1 MHSPTA
7 KTTDAYSFYNE
18 DVAIIGIDCLLP
30 GVTGAEEMWQD
41 LQYGRDHLR
50 TFPTVRQ
57 AFAQRYTR
65 WLGKPDA
72 ELRRGNYLDSVS
84 GFDYRFFRIPPK
96 EAALMSPNQR
106 LLLQTVYRAIQDA
119 GISEERIKGSDTGIF
134 IGYIGDYDGSLY
146 SRIVSDTQTETSPT
160 GSLASMNAGRIAYLY
175 DLHGPAV
182 MTDTAC
188 SSSLVA
194 LYQAYHAIRCG
205 ECRMAVVAAARTTL
219 LPDSAHSIGI
229 ESSDGATRPFDQD
242 ADGTGIGEGA
252 AAVMLKS
259 LHEAVRDGDRIYAVI
274 KGGAVNQDGTGI
286 GMTAPNVNAQIEVL
300 RAAWRNAG
308 IQPEELSY
316 IEAHGTGT
324 KLGDPIELDGLQK
337 ALRCY
342 TEETDFC
349 TVGSSKSNYG
359 HLYDCAG
366 LIGVIKTALMLRHR
380 MIAPTVHFH
389 TINPKFT
396 LEGSPLRI
404 ASELTAWEPRGGKRL
419 AGVSAFG
426 FSGTNCHIVLGEAP
440 ELPDE
445 REMLPDGTVLLFTA
459 SARSETSLRRLLDSY
474 RILTYRITD
483 LDLRALCM
491 SCQLDRTHEPIRIA
505 IPVQSVDELRE
516 KLSLLCNLHIAQED
530 VSPYE
535 GIYFGTA
542 QDETPVQPSTN
553 PETLAQQYVTYA
565 SMDLRVLY
573 YHQKKYRMPL
583 PLYPFDEKECAVTIP
598 ERRCMTDVPA
608 DEVSPA
614 PGITLSGD
622 ESGSYT
628 DTERYLAQVFADEM
642 GYREL
647 SVNDDIYALGGDSI
661 TAYHIVNRINAE
673 QSMEMTMA
681 EILGQRTIRRIASF
695 LDASQSSSTRRYHIP
710 KAPAAERYPLSYAQQ
725 RMYFLYLLDPQDT
738 SYNMPFM
745 IRMQGILDVSRFE
758 QACRRLVCL
767 HDVFRTHFA
776 VENGEAVQWV
786 TDEGELEFTQLSCVP
801 DDATIRS
808 LRRPF
813 DLSHDVLIRVF
824 LFQETG
830 SDSSLALIDMNHIA
844 ADGSSLGI
852 LISELSALY
861 AGETIQK
868 RPTDYIDFAVW
879 QRSMDLE
886 CAEAYWLG
894 RMQDLP
900 VYDLPLDH
908 LRSKAQTGSCE
919 ISGFTLPQTQYE
931 TLHTAC
937 QSLGIGTFAFL
948 FAAYQAALSA
958 FTGAEEVVTGT
969 PISGRTAIETQQ
981 MVGMFVNVMPL
992 RTLVNQTAPFGTFAQ
1007 TVHAQILEMLNYQDY
1022 PFDLMVDRLHT
1033 ERIEGRNPIYDTVF
1047 AFQNMRIP
1055 EFRAE
1060 GLKTSLSNA
1069 DSVSKFDITVEA
1081 IEQDDGLAVTFKYNT
1096 ALFEKQTILQMQE
1109 ILQEGL
1115 CAALTAPDT
1124 AVGEMFR
1131 SRSDALE
1138 SSSFDEMDFDF

>member
-1 MHSPTA
+1 MHTPTA
-7 KTTDAYSFYNE
+7 KPTDTYSFYNE

-30 GVTGAEEMWQD
+30 GVSGAEEMWQD

-50 TFPTVRQ
+50 DFPAARQ

-72 ELRRGNYLDSVS
+72 ALRRGNYLDSVFR
-84 GFDYRFFRIPPK
+84 FDPRFFHITPK

-119 GISEERIKGSDTGIF
+119 GISEERIKGSDTGLF

-146 SRIVSDTQTETSPT
+146 SRIVNDTQPEASPT
-160 GSLASMNAGRIAYLY
+160 GSLASMNAGRIAYLL

-205 ECRMAVVAAARTTL
+205 ECRMAVAAAARTIL

-229 ESSDGATRPFDQD
+229 ESSDGATRPFDEN

-252 AAVMLKS
+252 AAVLLKS
-259 LHEAVRDGDRIYAVI
+259 LHDAERDGDRIYAVI

-286 GMTAPNVNAQIEVL
+286 GLTAPNVNAQIEVL

-342 TEETDFC
+342 TEDTAFC
-349 TVGSSKSNYG
+349 TVGSAKSNYG

-366 LIGVIKTALMLRHR
+366 LVGVIKTALMLRHR
-380 MIAPTVHFH
+380 MIVPTVHYH
-389 TINPKFT
+389 AINPKFT

-404 ASELTAWEPRGGKRL
+404 AAELTAWEPRGGKRL

-440 ELPDE
+440 DTQDAEEAPL
-445 REMLPDGTVLLFTA
+445 DGMQLFTV
-459 SARSETSLRRLLDSY
+459 SARSEASLRRLLDNY
-474 RILTYRITD
+474 RILTCRITD
-483 LDLRALCM
+483 RELRALCM
-491 SCQLDRTHEPIRIA
+491 SSQLDRTHEPIRVA
-505 IPVQSVDELRE
+505 IPVQSMDELRE
-516 KLSLLCNLHIAQED
+516 KLSLLCDLRVQED

-542 QDETPVQPSTN
+542 QDETPVQPSAD
-553 PETLAQQYVTYA
+553 PVILAQQYVTCA
-565 SMDLRVLY
+565 AMDLRGLY

-583 PLYPFDEKECAVTIP
+583 PLYPFDEEECVVTIP
-598 ERRCMTDVPA
+598 ERRCLTEAPA
-608 DEVSPA
+608 DNAAPA
-614 PGITLSGD
+614 PGVALTGD
-622 ESGSYT
+622 ENGSYT

-647 SVNDDIYALGGDSI
+647 SVSDDLYALGGDSI

-673 QSMEMTMA
+673 QSTAMTMA
-681 EILGQRTIRRIASF
+681 EILEQRTIRRIAAF
-695 LDASQSSSTRRYHIP
+695 LDASQSSGTSRYHIP

-745 IRMQGILDVSRFE
+745 IRMQGTLDVSRFE
-758 QACRRLVCL
+758 RACRELVRL

-786 TDEGELEFTQLSCVP
+786 TDEGELEFTQLSCAP
-801 DDATIRS
+801 DEDTIRS

-813 DLSHDVLIRVF
+813 DLSQDVLIRVF
-824 LFQETG
+824 LFREP
-830 SDSSLALIDMNHIA
+830 DSEASLALIDMNHIA

-861 AGETIQK
+861 AGETIEK
-868 RPTDYIDFAVW
+868 SPTDYIDFAVW

-886 CAEAYWLG
+886 RAEAYWLR

-908 LRSKAQTGSCE
+908 LRSRAQAGNCE
-919 ISGFTLPQTQYE
+919 ISGFTLPQAQCE
-931 TLHTAC
+931 TLRTAC
-937 QSLGIGTFAFL
+937 RTLGIGTFAFL

-958 FTGAEEVVTGT
+958 FTGAGEVVTGT

-992 RTLVNQTAPFGTFAQ
+992 RTAVDRTAPFGTLAQ
-1007 TVHAQILEMLNYQDY
+1007 MVHAQILEMLEYQDY

-1033 ERIEGRNPIYDTVF
+1033 ERIEGRNPVYDTVF

-1055 EFRAE
+1055 EFTAD
-1060 GLKTSLSNA
+1060 GLETSLSNA

-1096 ALFEKQTILQMQE
+1096 ALFEKQTILGMQE
-1109 ILQEGL
+1109 LLREGL
-1115 CAALTAPDT
+1115 CAALATPDT
-1124 AVGEMFR
+1124 AVGELFR

-1138 SSSFDEMDFDF
+1138 DSGFDEMDFDF